1 MMQQQDDKWFIG
13 HMEDLAVTAD
23 QTGYITFSDF
33 LDDHQRSLLS
43 AMEGRLPVCL
53 TYFGGYPEAERQM
66 AVFYPEYMKESLP
79 ELVQEELIL
88 LRITPLDL
96 RFLKRIPG
104 HRDYLGALMG
114 TGVRRDKL
122 GDLLTTDQGAYLWVK
137 NEMSSYIQREL
148 TSVGAAGVMVQ
159 AVSVQELPKVQ
170 EGTLSIIS
178 ISSLRIDAVI
188 SRGFHMGRAEAL
200 KWIAAGRAM
209 RNGLQVLEGD
219 KPVLVGDK
227 ITLRGKGRLKILE
240 NKGLSKSGRI
250 QLVIECLGDKK

>member
-1 MMQQQDDKWFIG
+1 MQQQDDKWFIG

-53 TYFGGYPEAERQM
+53 TYFGGYPEAERQI

-79 ELVQEELIL
+79 ELIQEELIL

-159 AVSVQELPKVQ
+159 AVYVQYLPKVQ
-170 EGTLSIIS
+170 
-178 ISSLRIDAVI
+178 
-188 SRGFHMGRAEAL
+188 
-200 KWIAAGRAM
+200 
-209 RNGLQVLEGD
+209 
-219 KPVLVGDK
+219 
-227 ITLRGKGRLKILE
+227 
-240 NKGLSKSGRI
+240 
-250 QLVIECLGDKK
+250 

>member
-53 TYFGGYPEAERQM
+53 TYFGGYPEAERQI

-79 ELVQEELIL
+79 ELIQEELIL

>member
-1 MMQQQDDKWFIG
+1 
-13 HMEDLAVTAD
+13 MEDLAVTAD

-53 TYFGGYPEAERQM
+53 TSFGGYPEAERQM

-79 ELVQEELIL
+79 ELVQEELM
-88 LRITPLDL
+88 
-96 RFLKRIPG
+96 
-104 HRDYLGALMG
+104 MG